1 MRTPPTETITVAR
14 ADETTTDGRRT
25 TGAPTTVGVLQV
37 LVEPCAYNLNG
48 TAGRR
53 TITHGC
59 NLYHRGGLPF
69 GILVGDLL
77 TVRGRTMRVTRT
89 PEVWQRGDT
98 GIGVKIH
105 AEEGEDQ

>member
-14 ADETTTDGRRT
+14 ADETTTDGRRVIGT
-25 TGAPTTVGVLQV
+25 PSTVGTVQA
-37 LVEPCAYNLNG
+37 LVEPCAYDRTD

-69 GILVGDLL
+69 GILAGDLL
-77 TVRGRTMRVTRT
+77 TVRGPEHARHPDTRGLAA
-89 PEVWQRGDT
+89 RR
-98 GIGVKIH
+98 H
-105 AEEGEDQ
+105 RASA

>member
-14 ADETTTDGRRT
+14 ADETTTEGRRT
-25 TGAPTTVGVLQV
+25 TGAPSTVGAIQA
-37 LVEPCAYNLNG
+37 LVEPCAHDLTD

-53 TITHGC
+53 TVTHGC

-69 GILVGDLL
+69 VILAGDLL

-89 PEVWQRGDT
+89 PEV
-98 GIGVKIH
+98 
-105 AEEGEDQ
+105 

>member
-14 ADETTTDGRRT
+14 SDETTIDGRRT
-25 TGAPTTVGVLQV
+25 TGVPSTVGAIQV
-37 LVEPCAYNLNG
+37 LVEPCAYGRLD

-53 TITHGC
+53 TIAHGC

>member
-1 MRTPPTETITVAR
+1 MRMPPTETITVAR

-25 TGAPTTVGVLQV
+25 TGAPTAVGAIQA
-37 LVEPCAYNLNG
+37 LVEPCAYDRTD

-59 NLYHRGGLPF
+59 NLYHRCRLPF
-69 GILVGDLL
+69 GILAGDLL
-77 TVRGRTMRVTRT
+77 TVRNRTMRVTRT